1 MLREKSSNTPW
12 STPVTLLVWAVVLL
26 SVSSLCCTHA
36 ATVPRSNRAHVH
48 NAKSAAVIRLEMP
61 AALKHERAVYLGE
74 IEAALARVLAW
85 FSENE
90 LAVDRH
96 AVVDSAVL
104 FADVAAAK
112 RRLAKHFGVS
122 EDKIPDGFSGTV
134 DGKTLFIVA
143 RETYAN
149 TYARLYPDRPWSD
162 RSFQDLIA
170 HELAHRAQ
178 ALKAKAIFGSE
189 DGMGPRWFFEG
200 LAITCAS
207 QFAENPGR
215 MLSWEQMQDL
225 IARDS
230 KGILSY
236 PLYGQ
241 MFRSVVASFPVRWL
255 VHRAGQKGF
264 VDLLKTD
271 YLPSEF
277 VLEKPRTPRSRGTVL
292 LVHGSAPF
300 NLDGR
305 IPVAGLK
312 SPYARTDFYKDLAAR
327 LRNAGWGVLRFSKP
341 GVHADSVDA
350 AEYAKTD
357 LALLSRQL
365 RNLWRFL
372 PADRPRI
379 VFAWSEG
386 SLHVRA
392 LPVDEVDAVILLGVI
407 ATNIGDV
414 IRAQGGPPAEA
425 LRKELA
431 GKSRLDMLGRDRPIR
446 PPRPLSGC
454 QPPGPTV
461 KQKSES
467 QARLWPLQSPDRPLA
482 ATTPPR
488 GFSPAFS
495 PVREA

>member
-1 MLREKSSNTPW
+1 
-12 STPVTLLVWAVVLL
+12 
-26 SVSSLCCTHA
+26 
-36 ATVPRSNRAHVH
+36 
-48 NAKSAAVIRLEMP
+48 
-61 AALKHERAVYLGE
+61 
-74 IEAALARVLAW
+74 
-85 FSENE
+85 
-90 LAVDRH
+90 
-96 AVVDSAVL
+96 VL